1 VTRKAKA
8 TEAIQQSIDIGRWMA
23 LEPGTEASVKPSIKA
38 SIKATA
44 TKGRSK
50 IALER
55 LKVARGN
62 LAAGTEV
69 IDICDS

>member
-1 VTRKAKA
+1 
-8 TEAIQQSIDIGRWMA
+8 MA
-23 LEPGTEASVKPSIKA
+23 LEPGTEASVKASIKA